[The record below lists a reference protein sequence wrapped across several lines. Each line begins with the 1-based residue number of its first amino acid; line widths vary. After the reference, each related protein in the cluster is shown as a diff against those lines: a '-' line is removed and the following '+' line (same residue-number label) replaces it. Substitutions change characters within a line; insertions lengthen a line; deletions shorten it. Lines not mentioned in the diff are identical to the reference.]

1 MSKIKVIHLAKW
13 YPNKVEPLLGIF
25 IQKHIQSVQKSYDNK
40 VITIYQTNT
49 IISNIHRKVN
59 FLNSTEE
66 VVFYYKKGL
75 LNKIRVLYKVW
86 KEIKNFQAHL
96 IHAHVMGWTSTL
108 AYFISKINKT
118 PFLISEHWSGYGKKG
133 YVQLKSISKI
143 LRKKSAKNSNQ
154 ICVVSKFL
162 KGEMLKC
169 GIRGNYSII
178 GNVVDGIVFKIE
190 KNKTFSFVF
199 AGDLVQETKNVKG
212 IIEAFS
218 EVMKYHKNIKLE
230 IIGDGK
236 DLKNYK
242 SLSNKLK
249 LRNHISFHGN
259 RENDYVL
266 KTLSKS
272 HVLILNSYYETF
284 SIICAEALLCGIPVI
299 STKCGGP
306 ESFLNDETGILIDC
320 DNNNQVIKAMK
331 AMITNYDKY
340 EAEKLK
346 IRAHQFSMDII
357 GEKLNQQYLS
367 ALNKTFFKINTKQYK
382 R

>member
-1 MSKIKVIHLAKW
+1 MSKKKVIHLAKW

-25 IQKHIQSVQKSYDNK
+25 IQKHIQSVQNTYYNK
-40 VITIYQTNT
+40 VISIYQTNT

-59 FLNSTEE
+59 YLNSTEE

-143 LRKKSAKNSNQ
+143 LRKKSAKKANQ

-162 KGEMLKC
+162 EGEMLKC
-169 GIRGNYSII
+169 GIKGNYSII
-178 GNVVDGIVFKIE
+178 GNVVDGIVLKIE
-190 KNKTFSFVF
+190 KNKKFSFVF
-199 AGDLVQETKNVKG
+199 AGDLIQETKNVKG

-218 EVMKYHKNIKLE
+218 EVIKYHKNIKLE

-242 SLSNKLK
+242 ILSNKLK
-249 LRNHISFHGN
+249 LKNHISFHGN
-259 RENDYVL
+259 RDNDYVL
-266 KTLSKS
+266 KTLSQS
-272 HVLILNSYYETF
+272 HVLILNSYFETF

-306 ESFLNDETGILIDC
+306 ESFLNDETGILIDR
-320 DNNNQVIKAMK
+320 DNNNQVTKAMK

-346 IRAHQFSMDII
+346 SRAHQFSMDTI

-367 ALNKTFFKINTKQYK
+367 ALN
-382 R
+382 